1 MSVGSGP
8 RFCQSVRFSRNRLHM
23 ATSRIFKHP
32 CLLFVYVSVV
42 FFVMATLFPTSKI
55 CAGATVI
62 WDGLG
67 DGDGEHPLSGY
78 FEWI

>member
-1 MSVGSGP
+1 M
-8 RFCQSVRFSRNRLHM
+8 F
-23 ATSRIFKHP
+23 
-32 CLLFVYVSVV
+32 LLF

-78 FEWI
+78 FEWIWACEVSIYALQAANALGWVPPDPVEITTKMSV